1 MGVGRFDSLL
11 LLSFGGPESSD
22 DVMPFLRNVT
32 AGRGVPDERLA
43 VVAEQYELF
52 GGKSPINDLNQEL
65 LRALDEELG
74 SRGHEIATFW
84 GNRNWHPFVADTI
97 NNLKSLG
104 HTSTVCLVTSAFS
117 SYSGCRQYHEDL
129 DRARSEVPGA
139 PTVERVRVYW
149 DHPDFLGA
157 AAELLAE
164 RRDAAGLSSETPVLH
179 SAHSL
184 PLSMAANCDYQQQ
197 LNEAASIV
205 NELAGMRG
213 PCEVVFQSRSG
224 PPSVPWLTPDI
235 DQRIHELAEQGTD
248 ALLVHPLGFVADH
261 MEVLFDLDTQSAAA
275 AKEAGVKMV
284 RTPTVG
290 THPRFVSMLVDL
302 VEEAAGLR
310 ADRPSLSKSG
320 PRPDNCNSQCCPA
333 PTRPGR

>member
-1 MGVGRFDSLL
+1 MGIGRFDSLL
-11 LLSFGGPESSD
+11 LLSFGGPENSD

-52 GGKSPINDLNQEL
+52 GGKSPINELNQQL
-65 LRALDEELG
+65 LCALDEELA
-74 SRGHEIATFW
+74 SRGHEMATFW
-84 GNRNWHPFVADTI
+84 GNRNWHPFVTDTI
-97 NNLKSLG
+97 ADLKSLG

-129 DRARSEVPGA
+129 DRARNEVPGA
-139 PTVERVRVYW
+139 PNIERVRVYW
-149 DHPDFLGA
+149 DHPDFLGT

-164 RRDAAGLSSETPVLH
+164 SRDAAGLSSETPVLH

-213 PCEVVFQSRSG
+213 PYEVVFQSRSG

-235 DQRIHELAEQGTD
+235 DQRIHELAEQGTQE
-248 ALLVHPLGFVADH
+248 LLVHPLGFVADH

-275 AKEAGVKMV
+275 AKEADVKMV

-320 PRPDNCNSQCCPA
+320 PRPDKCNSQCCPA

>member
-1 MGVGRFDSLL
+1 MGIGRFDSLL
-11 LLSFGGPESSD
+11 LLSFGGPENSD

-52 GGKSPINDLNQEL
+52 GGKSPINELNQQL
-65 LRALDEELG
+65 LCALNEELA
-74 SRGHEIATFW
+74 SRGHEMATFW
-84 GNRNWHPFVADTI
+84 GNRNWHPFVTDTI
-97 NNLKSLG
+97 ADLKSLG

-129 DRARSEVPGA
+129 DRARNEVPGA
-139 PTVERVRVYW
+139 PNIERVRVYW
-149 DHPDFLGA
+149 DHPDFLGT

-164 RRDAAGLSSETPVLH
+164 SRDAAGLSSETPVLH

-197 LNEAASIV
+197 LNEAAAIV

-213 PCEVVFQSRSG
+213 PYEVVFQSRSG

-235 DQRIHELAEQGTD
+235 DQRIHELAEQGTQE
-248 ALLVHPLGFVADH
+248 LLVHPLGFVADH

-275 AKEAGVKMV
+275 ANEAGVKMV

-320 PRPDNCNSQCCPA
+320 PRPDKCNSQCCPA

>member
-1 MGVGRFDSLL
+1 MGMGRFDSLL
-11 LLSFGGPESSD
+11 LLSFGGPENSD

-52 GGKSPINDLNQEL
+52 GGKSPINELNQQL
-65 LRALDEELG
+65 LSALDEELV
-74 SRGHEIATFW
+74 SRGHEMATFW
-84 GNRNWHPFVADTI
+84 GNRNWHPFVTDTI
-97 NNLKSLG
+97 ADLKSLG

-129 DRARSEVPGA
+129 DRARNEVPGA
-139 PTVERVRVYW
+139 PNIERVRVYW
-149 DHPDFLGA
+149 DHPDFLGT

-164 RRDAAGLSSETPVLH
+164 SRDAAGLSSETPVLH

-213 PCEVVFQSRSG
+213 PYEVVFQSRSG

-235 DQRIHELAEQGTD
+235 DQRIHELAEQGTQE
-248 ALLVHPLGFVADH
+248 LLVHPLGFVADH

-320 PRPDNCNSQCCPA
+320 PRPDKCNSQCCPA
-333 PTRPGR
+333 PIRPGR

>member
-1 MGVGRFDSLL
+1 MGRFDSLL
-11 LLSFGGPESSD
+11 LLSFGGPENSD
-22 DVMPFLRNVT
+22 DVVPFLRNVT

-52 GGKSPINDLNQEL
+52 GGKSPINELNQQL
-65 LRALDEELG
+65 LSALDEELV
-74 SRGHEIATFW
+74 SRGHEMATFW
-84 GNRNWHPFVADTI
+84 GNRNWHPFVTDTI
-97 NNLKSLG
+97 ADLKSLG

-129 DRARSEVPGA
+129 DRARNEVPGA
-139 PTVERVRVYW
+139 PNIERVRVYW
-149 DHPDFLGA
+149 DHPDFLGT

-164 RRDAAGLSSETPVLH
+164 SRDAAGLSSETPVLH

-213 PCEVVFQSRSG
+213 PYEVVFQSRSG

-235 DQRIHELAEQGTD
+235 DQRIHELAEQGTQE
-248 ALLVHPLGFVADH
+248 LLVHPLGFVADH

-275 AKEAGVKMV
+275 AKEADVKMV

-320 PRPDNCNSQCCPA
+320 PRPDKCNSQCCPA

>member
-1 MGVGRFDSLL
+1 MGIGRFDSLL
-11 LLSFGGPESSD
+11 LLSFGGPENSD

-52 GGKSPINDLNQEL
+52 GGKSPINELNQQL
-65 LRALDEELG
+65 LCALDEELA
-74 SRGHEIATFW
+74 SRGHEMATFW
-84 GNRNWHPFVADTI
+84 GNRNWHPFVTDTI
-97 NNLKSLG
+97 ADLKSLG

-129 DRARSEVPGA
+129 DRARNEVPGA
-139 PTVERVRVYW
+139 PNIERVRVYW
-149 DHPDFLGA
+149 DHPDFLGT

-164 RRDAAGLSSETPVLH
+164 SRDAAGLSSETPVLH

-197 LNEAASIV
+197 LNEAAAIV

-213 PCEVVFQSRSG
+213 PYEVVFQSRSG

-235 DQRIHELAEQGTD
+235 DQRIHELAEQGTQE
-248 ALLVHPLGFVADH
+248 LLVHPLGFVADH

-275 AKEAGVKMV
+275 AKESGVNMV

-320 PRPDNCNSQCCPA
+320 PRPDKCNSQCCPA
-333 PTRPGR
+333 PIRPGR

>member
-1 MGVGRFDSLL
+1 M
-11 LLSFGGPESSD
+11 
-22 DVMPFLRNVT
+22 
-32 AGRGVPDERLA
+32 
-43 VVAEQYELF
+43 
-52 GGKSPINDLNQEL
+52 
-65 LRALDEELG
+65 
-74 SRGHEIATFW
+74 ATFW
-84 GNRNWHPFVADTI
+84 GNRNWHPFVTDTI
-97 NNLKSLG
+97 ADLKSLG

-129 DRARSEVPGA
+129 DRARNEVPGA
-139 PTVERVRVYW
+139 PNIERARVYW
-149 DHPDFLGA
+149 DHPDFLGT

-164 RRDAAGLSSETPVLH
+164 SRDAAGLSSETPVLH

-213 PCEVVFQSRSG
+213 PYEVVFQSRSG

-235 DQRIHELAEQGTD
+235 DQRIHELAEQGTQE
-248 ALLVHPLGFVADH
+248 LLVHPLGFVADH

-275 AKEAGVKMV
+275 ANEAGVKMV

-320 PRPDNCNSQCCPA
+320 PRPDKCNSQCCPA
-333 PTRPGR
+333 PIRPGR

>member
-1 MGVGRFDSLL
+1 MGMGRFDSLL
-11 LLSFGGPESSD
+11 LLSFGGPENSD

-52 GGKSPINDLNQEL
+52 GGKSPINELNQQL
-65 LRALDEELG
+65 LSALDEELV
-74 SRGHEIATFW
+74 SRGHEMATFW
-84 GNRNWHPFVADTI
+84 GNRNWHPFVTDTI
-97 NNLKSLG
+97 ADLKSLG

-129 DRARSEVPGA
+129 DRARNEVPGA
-139 PTVERVRVYW
+139 PNIERVRVYW
-149 DHPDFLGA
+149 DHPDFLGT

-164 RRDAAGLSSETPVLH
+164 SRDAAGLSSETPVLH

-197 LNEAASIV
+197 LNEAAAIV

-213 PCEVVFQSRSG
+213 PYEVVFQSRSG

-235 DQRIHELAEQGTD
+235 DQRIHELAEQGTQE
-248 ALLVHPLGFVADH
+248 LLVHPLGFVADH

-275 AKEAGVKMV
+275 ANEAGVKMV

-320 PRPDNCNSQCCPA
+320 PRPDKCNSQCCPA

>member
-1 MGVGRFDSLL
+1 MGIGRFDSLL
-11 LLSFGGPESSD
+11 LLSFGGPENSD

-52 GGKSPINDLNQEL
+52 GGKSPINELNQQL
-65 LRALDEELG
+65 LCALNEELA
-74 SRGHEIATFW
+74 SRGYEMATFW
-84 GNRNWHPFVADTI
+84 GNRNWHPFVTDTVAD
-97 NNLKSLG
+97 LKSLG

-129 DRARSEVPGA
+129 DRARNEVPGA
-139 PTVERVRVYW
+139 PNIERVRVYW
-149 DHPDFLGA
+149 DHPDFLGT

-164 RRDAAGLSSETPVLH
+164 SRDAAGLSSETPVLH

-197 LNEAASIV
+197 LNEAAAIV

-213 PCEVVFQSRSG
+213 PYEVVFQSRSG

-235 DQRIHELAEQGTD
+235 DQRIHELAEQGTQE
-248 ALLVHPLGFVADH
+248 LLVHPLGFVADH

-320 PRPDNCNSQCCPA
+320 PRPDKCNSQCCPA

>member
-1 MGVGRFDSLL
+1 MGMGRFDSLL
-11 LLSFGGPESSD
+11 LLSFGGPENSD

-52 GGKSPINDLNQEL
+52 GGKSPINELNQQL
-65 LRALDEELG
+65 LCALDEELA
-74 SRGHEIATFW
+74 SRGHEMATFW
-84 GNRNWHPFVADTI
+84 GNRNWHPFVTDTI
-97 NNLKSLG
+97 ADLKSLG

-129 DRARSEVPGA
+129 DRARNEVPGA
-139 PTVERVRVYW
+139 PNIERVRVYW
-149 DHPDFLGA
+149 DHPDFLGT

-164 RRDAAGLSSETPVLH
+164 SRDAAGLSSETPVLH

-197 LNEAASIV
+197 LNEAAAIV

-213 PCEVVFQSRSG
+213 PYEVVFQSRSG

-235 DQRIHELAEQGTD
+235 DQRIHELAEQGTQE
-248 ALLVHPLGFVADH
+248 LLVHPLGFVADH

-320 PRPDNCNSQCCPA
+320 PRPDKCNSQCCPA

>member
-1 MGVGRFDSLL
+1 MGMGRFDSLL
-11 LLSFGGPESSD
+11 LLSFGGPENSD

-52 GGKSPINDLNQEL
+52 GGKSPINELNQQL
-65 LRALDEELG
+65 LSALDEELV
-74 SRGHEIATFW
+74 SRGHEMATFW
-84 GNRNWHPFVADTI
+84 GNRNWHPFVTDTI
-97 NNLKSLG
+97 ADLKSLG

-129 DRARSEVPGA
+129 DRARNEVPGA
-139 PTVERVRVYW
+139 PNIERVRVYW
-149 DHPDFLGA
+149 DHPDFLGT

-164 RRDAAGLSSETPVLH
+164 SRDAAGLSSETPVLH

-213 PCEVVFQSRSG
+213 PYEVVFQSRSG

-235 DQRIHELAEQGTD
+235 DQRIHELAEQGTQE
-248 ALLVHPLGFVADH
+248 LLVHPLGFVADH

-275 AKEAGVKMV
+275 ANEAGVKMV

-320 PRPDNCNSQCCPA
+320 PRPDKCNSQCCPA
-333 PTRPGR
+333 PIRPGR

>member
-1 MGVGRFDSLL
+1 MGMGRFDSLL
-11 LLSFGGPESSD
+11 LLSFGGPENSD

-52 GGKSPINDLNQEL
+52 GGKSPINELNQQL
-65 LRALDEELG
+65 LSALDEELV
-74 SRGHEIATFW
+74 SRGHEMATFW
-84 GNRNWHPFVADTI
+84 GNRNWHPFVTDTI
-97 NNLKSLG
+97 ADLKSLG

-129 DRARSEVPGA
+129 DRARNEVPGA
-139 PTVERVRVYW
+139 PNIERVRVYW
-149 DHPDFLGA
+149 DHPDFLGT

-164 RRDAAGLSSETPVLH
+164 SRDAAGLSSETPVLH

-197 LNEAASIV
+197 LNEAAAIV

-213 PCEVVFQSRSG
+213 PYEVVFQSRSG

-235 DQRIHELAEQGTD
+235 DQRIHELAEQGTQE
-248 ALLVHPLGFVADH
+248 LLVHPLGFVADH

-275 AKEAGVKMV
+275 AKEADVKMV

-320 PRPDNCNSQCCPA
+320 PRPDKCNSQCCPA
-333 PTRPGR
+333 PIRPGR

>member
-1 MGVGRFDSLL
+1 MGIGRFDSLL
-11 LLSFGGPESSD
+11 LLSFGGPENSD

-52 GGKSPINDLNQEL
+52 GGKSPINELNQQL
-65 LRALDEELG
+65 LCALNEELA
-74 SRGHEIATFW
+74 SRGYEMATFW
-84 GNRNWHPFVADTI
+84 GNRNWHPFVTDTI
-97 NNLKSLG
+97 ADLKSLG

-129 DRARSEVPGA
+129 DRARNEVPGA
-139 PTVERVRVYW
+139 PNIERVRVYW
-149 DHPDFLGA
+149 DHPDFLGT

-164 RRDAAGLSSETPVLH
+164 SRDAAGLSSETPVLH

-197 LNEAASIV
+197 LNEAAAIV

-213 PCEVVFQSRSG
+213 PYEVVFQSRSG

-235 DQRIHELAEQGTD
+235 DQRIHELAEQGTQE
-248 ALLVHPLGFVADH
+248 LLVHPLGFVADH

-320 PRPDNCNSQCCPA
+320 PRPDKCNSQCCPA

>member
-1 MGVGRFDSLL
+1 MGIGRFDSLL
-11 LLSFGGPESSD
+11 LLSFGGPENSD

-52 GGKSPINDLNQEL
+52 GGKSPINELNQQL
-65 LRALDEELG
+65 LCALDEELA
-74 SRGHEIATFW
+74 SRGHEMATFW
-84 GNRNWHPFVADTI
+84 GNRNWHPFVTDTI
-97 NNLKSLG
+97 ADLKSLG

-129 DRARSEVPGA
+129 DRARNEVPGA
-139 PTVERVRVYW
+139 PNIERVRVYW
-149 DHPDFLGA
+149 DHPDFLGT

-164 RRDAAGLSSETPVLH
+164 SREAAGLSSETPVLH

-184 PLSMAANCDYQQQ
+184 PLSMAANCDYQEQ

-213 PCEVVFQSRSG
+213 PYEVVFQSRSG

-235 DQRIHELAEQGTD
+235 DQRIHELAEQGTQE
-248 ALLVHPLGFVADH
+248 LLVHPLGFVADH

-320 PRPDNCNSQCCPA
+320 PRPDKCNSQCCPA

>member
-1 MGVGRFDSLL
+1 MGIGRFDSLL
-11 LLSFGGPESSD
+11 LLSFGGPENSD

-52 GGKSPINDLNQEL
+52 GGKSPINELNQQL
-65 LRALDEELG
+65 LCALDEELA
-74 SRGHEIATFW
+74 SRGHEMATFW
-84 GNRNWHPFVADTI
+84 GNRNWHPFVTDTI
-97 NNLKSLG
+97 ADLKSLG

-129 DRARSEVPGA
+129 DRARNEVPGA
-139 PTVERVRVYW
+139 PNIERVRVYW

-164 RRDAAGLSSETPVLH
+164 SRDAAGLSSETPVLH

-197 LNEAASIV
+197 LNEAAAIV

-213 PCEVVFQSRSG
+213 PYEVVFQSRSG

-235 DQRIHELAEQGTD
+235 DQRIHELAEQGTQE
-248 ALLVHPLGFVADH
+248 LLVHPLGFVADH

-320 PRPDNCNSQCCPA
+320 PRPDKCNSQCCPA

>member
-1 MGVGRFDSLL
+1 MGIGRFDSLL
-11 LLSFGGPESSD
+11 LLSFGGPENSD

-52 GGKSPINDLNQEL
+52 GGKSPINELNQQL
-65 LRALDEELG
+65 LCALDEELA
-74 SRGHEIATFW
+74 SRGHEMATFW
-84 GNRNWHPFVADTI
+84 GNRNWHPFVTDTI
-97 NNLKSLG
+97 LDLKSLG

-129 DRARSEVPGA
+129 DRARNEVPGA
-139 PTVERVRVYW
+139 PNIERVRVYW
-149 DHPDFLGA
+149 DHPDFLGT

-164 RRDAAGLSSETPVLH
+164 SRDAAGLSSETPVLH

-213 PCEVVFQSRSG
+213 PYEVVFQSRSG

-235 DQRIHELAEQGTD
+235 DQRIHELAEQGTQE
-248 ALLVHPLGFVADH
+248 LLVHPLGFVADH

-320 PRPDNCNSQCCPA
+320 PRPDKCNSQCCPA

>member
-1 MGVGRFDSLL
+1 MGMGRFDSLL
-11 LLSFGGPESSD
+11 LLSFGGPENSD

-52 GGKSPINDLNQEL
+52 GGKSPINELNQQL
-65 LRALDEELG
+65 LCALDEELA
-74 SRGHEIATFW
+74 SRGHEMATFW
-84 GNRNWHPFVADTI
+84 GNRNWHPFVTDTI
-97 NNLKSLG
+97 ADLKSLG

-129 DRARSEVPGA
+129 DRARNEVPGA
-139 PTVERVRVYW
+139 PNIERVRVYW
-149 DHPDFLGA
+149 DHPDFLGT

-164 RRDAAGLSSETPVLH
+164 SRDAAGLSSETPVLH

-213 PCEVVFQSRSG
+213 PYEVVFQSRSG

-235 DQRIHELAEQGTD
+235 DQRIHELAEQGTQE
-248 ALLVHPLGFVADH
+248 LLVHPLGFVADH

-320 PRPDNCNSQCCPA
+320 PRPDKCNSQCCPA

>member
-1 MGVGRFDSLL
+1 MGIGRFDSLL
-11 LLSFGGPESSD
+11 LLSFGGPENSD

-52 GGKSPINDLNQEL
+52 GGKSPINELNQQL
-65 LRALDEELG
+65 LCALDEELA
-74 SRGHEIATFW
+74 SRGHEMATFW
-84 GNRNWHPFVADTI
+84 GNRNWHPFVTDTI
-97 NNLKSLG
+97 VDLKSLG

-129 DRARSEVPGA
+129 DRARNEVPGA
-139 PTVERVRVYW
+139 PNIERVRVYW
-149 DHPDFLGA
+149 DHPDFLGT

-164 RRDAAGLSSETPVLH
+164 SRDAAGLSSETPVLH

-197 LNEAASIV
+197 LNEAAAIV

-213 PCEVVFQSRSG
+213 PYEVVFQSRSG

-235 DQRIHELAEQGTD
+235 DQRIHELAEQGTQE
-248 ALLVHPLGFVADH
+248 LLVHPLGFVADH

-320 PRPDNCNSQCCPA
+320 PRPDKCNSQCCPA

>member
-1 MGVGRFDSLL
+1 MGMGRFDSLL
-11 LLSFGGPESSD
+11 LLSFGGPENSD

-52 GGKSPINDLNQEL
+52 GGKSPINELNQQL
-65 LRALDEELG
+65 LSALDEELV
-74 SRGHEIATFW
+74 SRGHEMATFW
-84 GNRNWHPFVADTI
+84 GNRNWHPFVTDTI
-97 NNLKSLG
+97 ADLKSLG

-129 DRARSEVPGA
+129 DRARNEVPGA
-139 PTVERVRVYW
+139 PNIERVRVYW
-149 DHPDFLGA
+149 DHPDFLGT

-164 RRDAAGLSSETPVLH
+164 SRDAAGLSSETPVLH

-213 PCEVVFQSRSG
+213 PYEVVFQSRSG

-235 DQRIHELAEQGTD
+235 DQRIHELAEQGTQE
-248 ALLVHPLGFVADH
+248 LLVHPLGFVADH

-275 AKEAGVKMV
+275 AKEADVKMV

-320 PRPDNCNSQCCPA
+320 PRPDKCNSQCCPA
-333 PTRPGR
+333 PIRPGR

>member
-1 MGVGRFDSLL
+1 MGMGRFDSLL
-11 LLSFGGPESSD
+11 LLSFGGPENSD

-52 GGKSPINDLNQEL
+52 GGKSPINELNQQL
-65 LRALDEELG
+65 LSALDEELV
-74 SRGHEIATFW
+74 SRGHEMATFW
-84 GNRNWHPFVADTI
+84 GNRNWHPFVTDTI
-97 NNLKSLG
+97 ADLKSLG

-129 DRARSEVPGA
+129 DRARNEVPGA
-139 PTVERVRVYW
+139 PNIERVRVYW
-149 DHPDFLGA
+149 DHPDFLGT

-164 RRDAAGLSSETPVLH
+164 SRDAAGLSSETPVLH

-213 PCEVVFQSRSG
+213 PYEVVFQSRSG

-235 DQRIHELAEQGTD
+235 DQRIHELAEQGTQE
-248 ALLVHPLGFVADH
+248 LLVHPLGFVADH

-275 AKEAGVKMV
+275 AKEADVKMV

-320 PRPDNCNSQCCPA
+320 PRPDKCNSQCCPA

>member
-104 HTSTVCLVTSAFS
+104 HKSTVCLVTSAFS

-129 DRARSEVPGA
+129 DRARSQVPGA
-139 PTVERVRVYW
+139 PTIERVRVYW

-275 AKEAGVKMV
+275 AKKAGVKMV

>member
-1 MGVGRFDSLL
+1 MGIGRFDSLL
-11 LLSFGGPESSD
+11 LLSFGGPENSD

-52 GGKSPINDLNQEL
+52 GGKSPINELNQQL
-65 LRALDEELG
+65 LCALEEELA
-74 SRGHEIATFW
+74 SRGHEMATFW
-84 GNRNWHPFVADTI
+84 GNRNWHPFVTDTI
-97 NNLKSLG
+97 VDLKSLG

-129 DRARSEVPGA
+129 DRARNEVPGA
-139 PTVERVRVYW
+139 PNIERVRVYW
-149 DHPDFLGA
+149 DHPDFLGT

-164 RRDAAGLSSETPVLH
+164 SRDAAGLSSETPVLH

-213 PCEVVFQSRSG
+213 PYEVVFQSRSG

-235 DQRIHELAEQGTD
+235 DQRIHELAEQGTQE
-248 ALLVHPLGFVADH
+248 LLVHPLGFVADH

-320 PRPDNCNSQCCPA
+320 PRPDKCNSQCCPA

>member
-1 MGVGRFDSLL
+1 L
-11 LLSFGGPESSD
+11 LLSFGGPENSD

-52 GGKSPINDLNQEL
+52 GGKSPINELNQQL
-65 LRALDEELG
+65 LCALDEELA
-74 SRGHEIATFW
+74 SRGHEMATFW
-84 GNRNWHPFVADTI
+84 GNRNWHPFVTDTVAD
-97 NNLKSLG
+97 LKSLG

-129 DRARSEVPGA
+129 DRARNEVPGA
-139 PTVERVRVYW
+139 PNIERVRVYW
-149 DHPDFLGA
+149 DHPDFLGT

-164 RRDAAGLSSETPVLH
+164 SRDAAGLSSETPVLH

-197 LNEAASIV
+197 LNEAAAIV

-213 PCEVVFQSRSG
+213 PYEVVFQSRSG

-235 DQRIHELAEQGTD
+235 DQRIHELAEQGTQE
-248 ALLVHPLGFVADH
+248 LLVHPLGFVADH

-320 PRPDNCNSQCCPA
+320 PRPDKCNSQCCPA

>member
-1 MGVGRFDSLL
+1 MGIGRFDSLL
-11 LLSFGGPESSD
+11 LLSFGGPENSD

-52 GGKSPINDLNQEL
+52 GGKSPINELNQQL
-65 LRALDEELG
+65 LCALDEELA
-74 SRGHEIATFW
+74 SRGYEMATFW
-84 GNRNWHPFVADTI
+84 GNRNWHPFVTDTI
-97 NNLKSLG
+97 ADLKSLG

-129 DRARSEVPGA
+129 DRARNEVPGA
-139 PTVERVRVYW
+139 PNIERVRVYW
-149 DHPDFLGA
+149 DHPDFLGT

-164 RRDAAGLSSETPVLH
+164 SRDAAGLSSETPVLH

-197 LNEAASIV
+197 LNEAAAIV

-213 PCEVVFQSRSG
+213 PYEVVFQSRSG

-235 DQRIHELAEQGTD
+235 DQRIHELAEQGTQE
-248 ALLVHPLGFVADH
+248 LLVHPLGFVADH

-320 PRPDNCNSQCCPA
+320 PRPDKCNSQCCPA

>member
-1 MGVGRFDSLL
+1 MGIGRFDSLL
-11 LLSFGGPESSD
+11 LLSFGGPENSD

-52 GGKSPINDLNQEL
+52 GGKSPINELNQQL
-65 LRALDEELG
+65 LCALNEELAN
-74 SRGHEIATFW
+74 RGHEMATFW
-84 GNRNWHPFVADTI
+84 GNRNWHPFVTDTI
-97 NNLKSLG
+97 ADLKSLG

-129 DRARSEVPGA
+129 DRARNEVPGA
-139 PTVERVRVYW
+139 PNIERVRVYW
-149 DHPDFLGA
+149 DHPDFLGT

-164 RRDAAGLSSETPVLH
+164 SRDAAGLSSETPVLH

-197 LNEAASIV
+197 LNEAAAIV

-213 PCEVVFQSRSG
+213 PYEVVFQSRSG

-235 DQRIHELAEQGTD
+235 DQRIHELAEQGTQE
-248 ALLVHPLGFVADH
+248 LLVHPLGFVADH

-275 AKEAGVKMV
+275 AKKTGVKMV

-320 PRPDNCNSQCCPA
+320 PRPDKCNSQCCPA

>member
-1 MGVGRFDSLL
+1 MGIGRFDSLL
-11 LLSFGGPESSD
+11 LLSFGGPENSD

-52 GGKSPINDLNQEL
+52 GGKSPINELNQQL
-65 LRALDEELG
+65 LCALNEKLA
-74 SRGHEIATFW
+74 SRGHEMATFW
-84 GNRNWHPFVADTI
+84 GNRNWHPFVTDTI
-97 NNLKSLG
+97 ADLKSLG

-129 DRARSEVPGA
+129 DRARNEVPGA
-139 PTVERVRVYW
+139 PNIERVRVYW
-149 DHPDFLGA
+149 DHPDFLGT

-164 RRDAAGLSSETPVLH
+164 SRDAAGLSSETPVLH

-197 LNEAASIV
+197 LNEAAAIV

-213 PCEVVFQSRSG
+213 PYEVVFQSRSG

-235 DQRIHELAEQGTD
+235 DQRIHELAEQGTQE
-248 ALLVHPLGFVADH
+248 LLVHPLGFVADH

-320 PRPDNCNSQCCPA
+320 PRPDKCNSQCCPA

>member
-1 MGVGRFDSLL
+1 MGIGRFDSLL
-11 LLSFGGPESSD
+11 LLSFGGPENSD

-52 GGKSPINDLNQEL
+52 GGKSPINELNQQL
-65 LRALDEELG
+65 LCALDEELA
-74 SRGHEIATFW
+74 SRGHEMATFW
-84 GNRNWHPFVADTI
+84 GNRNWHPFVTDTI
-97 NNLKSLG
+97 LDLKSLG

-129 DRARSEVPGA
+129 DRARNEVPGA
-139 PTVERVRVYW
+139 PNIERVRVYW
-149 DHPDFLGA
+149 DHPDFLGT

-164 RRDAAGLSSETPVLH
+164 SRDAAGLSSETPVLH

-197 LNEAASIV
+197 LNEAAAIV

-213 PCEVVFQSRSG
+213 PYEVVFQSRSG

-235 DQRIHELAEQGTD
+235 DQRIHELAEQGTQE
-248 ALLVHPLGFVADH
+248 LLVHPLGFVADH

-275 AKEAGVKMV
+275 AKETGVKMV

-320 PRPDNCNSQCCPA
+320 PRPDKCNSQCCPA

>member
-1 MGVGRFDSLL
+1 MGIGRFDSLL
-11 LLSFGGPESSD
+11 LLSFGGPENSD

-52 GGKSPINDLNQEL
+52 GGKSPINELNQQL
-65 LRALDEELG
+65 LCALNEELAN
-74 SRGHEIATFW
+74 RGHEMATFW
-84 GNRNWHPFVADTI
+84 GNRNWHPFVTDTI
-97 NNLKSLG
+97 ADLKSLG

-129 DRARSEVPGA
+129 DRARNEVPGA
-139 PTVERVRVYW
+139 PNIERVRVYW
-149 DHPDFLGA
+149 DHPDFLGT

-164 RRDAAGLSSETPVLH
+164 SREAAGLSSETPVLH

-197 LNEAASIV
+197 LNEAAAIV

-213 PCEVVFQSRSG
+213 PYEVVFQSRSG

-235 DQRIHELAEQGTD
+235 DQRIHELAEQGTQE
-248 ALLVHPLGFVADH
+248 LLVHPLGFVADH

-320 PRPDNCNSQCCPA
+320 PRPDKCNSQCCPA

>member
-1 MGVGRFDSLL
+1 MGMGRFDSLL
-11 LLSFGGPESSD
+11 LLSFGGPENSD

-52 GGKSPINDLNQEL
+52 GGKSPINELNQQL
-65 LRALDEELG
+65 LSALDEELV
-74 SRGHEIATFW
+74 SRGHEMATFW
-84 GNRNWHPFVADTI
+84 GNRNWHPFVTDTI
-97 NNLKSLG
+97 ADLKSLG

-129 DRARSEVPGA
+129 DRARNEVPGA
-139 PTVERVRVYW
+139 PNIERVRVYW
-149 DHPDFLGA
+149 DHPDFLGT

-164 RRDAAGLSSETPVLH
+164 SRDAAGLSSETPVLH

-197 LNEAASIV
+197 LNEAAAIV

-213 PCEVVFQSRSG
+213 PYEVVFQSRSG

-235 DQRIHELAEQGTD
+235 DQRIHELAEQGTQE
-248 ALLVHPLGFVADH
+248 LLVHPLGFVADH

-320 PRPDNCNSQCCPA
+320 PRPDKCNSQCCPA
-333 PTRPGR
+333 PIRPGR

>member
-1 MGVGRFDSLL
+1 MGIGRFDSLL
-11 LLSFGGPESSD
+11 LLSFGGPENSD

-52 GGKSPINDLNQEL
+52 GGKSPINELNQQL
-65 LRALDEELG
+65 LCALDEELA
-74 SRGHEIATFW
+74 SRGHEMATFW
-84 GNRNWHPFVADTI
+84 GNRNWHPFVTDTI
-97 NNLKSLG
+97 ANLKSLG

-129 DRARSEVPGA
+129 DRARNEVPGA
-139 PTVERVRVYW
+139 PNIERVRVYW
-149 DHPDFLGA
+149 DHPDFLGT

-164 RRDAAGLSSETPVLH
+164 SRDAAGLSSETPVLH

-213 PCEVVFQSRSG
+213 PYEVVFQSRSG

-235 DQRIHELAEQGTD
+235 DQRIHELAEQGTQE
-248 ALLVHPLGFVADH
+248 LLVHPLGFVADH

-320 PRPDNCNSQCCPA
+320 PRPDKCNSQCCPA

>member
-139 PTVERVRVYW
+139 PTVERIRVYW

-248 ALLVHPLGFVADH
+248 ELLVHPLGFVADH

-310 ADRPSLSKSG
+310 ADRPSLSESG

>member
-52 GGKSPINDLNQEL
+52 GGKSPINDLTQEL
-65 LRALDEELG
+65 LRALDEELA
-74 SRGHEIATFW
+74 STGHEIATFW
-84 GNRNWHPFVADTI
+84 GNRNWHRFVADTI

-179 SAHSL
+179 SCLLYTS
-184 PLSMAANCDYQQQ
+184 
-197 LNEAASIV
+197 
-205 NELAGMRG
+205 
-213 PCEVVFQSRSG
+213 
-224 PPSVPWLTPDI
+224 PS
-235 DQRIHELAEQGTD
+235 
-248 ALLVHPLGFVADH
+248 
-261 MEVLFDLDTQSAAA
+261 
-275 AKEAGVKMV
+275 
-284 RTPTVG
+284 
-290 THPRFVSMLVDL
+290 PRD
-302 VEEAAGLR
+302 
-310 ADRPSLSKSG
+310 
-320 PRPDNCNSQCCPA
+320 
-333 PTRPGR
+333 